1 MNGENK
7 IQEINILYRVFFLND
22 IFEILITPSFLEISL
37 FCKKPMKARCGTFY
51 NLL

>member
-22 IFEILITPSFLEISL
+22 IFEKFITPSFLKIFK
-37 FCKKPMKARCGTFY
+37 FCKKLMKGNCGTFD
-51 NLL
+51 NLS